1 MLDQSNSMKFGF
13 VLPNR
18 GPLST
23 REGLI
28 SLASQGESL
37 GFDFMAVSDHVVV
50 PRDISSTYPYTDSGE
65 FPGGEFVGDCL
76 EQLTTLAFI
85 AGATSK
91 AQLLTSVMVAPYR
104 SAIHAGKVLAT
115 IDVLSK
121 GRLLLGLGAGW
132 MEEEFK
138 ALGLNTYELRGRVT
152 DEYISAF
159 KEMWTSKN
167 PDFKGHH
174 VSFCNISFE
183 PKPTQKPH
191 PPIWTGGESPAALRR
206 AGRYADV
213 WYPIGNNPKYRLQ
226 KPEKLYSYFER
237 VKQNADE
244 SGRDP
249 ESISLAYA
257 ASWYDETKAHITQD
271 GDRTILTGSFNQIA
285 SDIDQLK
292 EVGVDYLLIDVLG
305 FDLLSSSTGESKE
318 RMDAFYT
325 EIISQVMN

>member
-1 MLDQSNSMKFGF
+1 MLDLSNSMNFGF

-28 SLASQGESL
+28 SLAKQGESL
-37 GFDFMAVSDHVVV
+37 GFDFMAVSDHIVM
-50 PRDISSTYPYTDSGE
+50 PRNISSTYPYTDSGE

-91 AQLLTSVMVAPYR
+91 AQLLTSVMVTPYR
-104 SAIHAGKVLAT
+104 SAVHAGKVIAT

-121 GRLLLGLGAGW
+121 GRLLIGLGAGW

-138 ALGLNTYELRGRVT
+138 AMGLNSYASRGGVT

-159 KEMWTSKN
+159 KEMWTSNN
-167 PDFKGHH
+167 PNFKGDH
-174 VSFCNISFE
+174 VSFSNIAFE
-183 PKPTQKPH
+183 PKPMQKPH

-206 AGRYADV
+206 AGKYADV
-213 WYPIGNNPKYRLQ
+213 WYPIGNNPKHRLQ
-226 KPEKLYSYFER
+226 KPEKLYSYFEK
-237 VKQNADE
+237 VKENAYE
-244 SGRDP
+244 VGRDP

-257 ASWYDETKAHITQD
+257 ASWYDERKAHTTES
-271 GDRTILTGSFNQIA
+271 GDRTILTGSFDQIA
-285 SDIDQLK
+285 SDIGQLK

-318 RMDAFYT
+318 RMEAFST
-325 EIISQVMN
+325 EIISRVIN

>member
-1 MLDQSNSMKFGF
+1 MNFGF

-28 SLASQGESL
+28 SLATQGESL
-37 GFDFMAVSDHVVV
+37 GFDFMAVSDHIVM
-50 PRDISSTYPYTDSGE
+50 PRNISSTYPYTDSGE
-65 FPGGEFVGDCL
+65 FPGGEFVGGCL

-91 AQLLTSVMVAPYR
+91 AQLLTSVMVTPYR
-104 SAIHAGKVLAT
+104 SALHAGKVIAT

-121 GRLLLGLGAGW
+121 GRLLIGLGAGW

-138 ALGLNTYELRGRVT
+138 AMGLNSYASRGGVT

-159 KEMWTSKN
+159 KEMWTSNN
-167 PDFKGHH
+167 PDFKGDH
-174 VSFCNISFE
+174 VSFSNIAFE
-183 PKPTQKPH
+183 PKPAQKPH

-206 AGRYADV
+206 AGKYADV

-226 KPEKLYSYFER
+226 KPEKLHSYFEK
-237 VKQNADE
+237 VKQNAYE
-244 SGRDP
+244 VGRDP
-249 ESISLAYA
+249 GTISLAYA
-257 ASWYDETKAHITQD
+257 ASWYDERSVHKSED
-271 GDRTILTGSFNQIA
+271 GDRTILTGSFDQIA
-285 SDIDQLK
+285 SDIGQLK

-318 RMDAFYT
+318 RMEAFST
-325 EIISQVMN
+325 EIISRVIN

>member
-1 MLDQSNSMKFGF
+1 MKFGF

-28 SLASQGESL
+28 SLAKQGESL
-37 GFDFMAVSDHVVV
+37 GFGFMAVSDHIVM

-65 FPGGEFVGDCL
+65 FPGGEFIGDCL

-91 AQLLTSVMVAPYR
+91 AQLLTSVMVTPYR

-121 GRLLLGLGAGW
+121 GRLLIGLGAGW

-138 ALGLNTYELRGRVT
+138 AMGLNSYASRGGVT

-159 KEMWTSKN
+159 KEMWTSNN
-167 PDFKGHH
+167 PDFKGNH
-174 VSFCNISFE
+174 VSFSNIAFE
-183 PKPTQKPH
+183 PKPVQKPH

-206 AGRYADV
+206 AGKLADV
-213 WYPIGNNPKYRLQ
+213 WYPIGNNPKYRLL
-226 KPEKLYSYFER
+226 KPEKLYSYFEK
-237 VKQNADE
+237 VKQNAYE
-244 SGRDP
+244 AGRDP
-249 ESISLAYA
+249 EAISLAYA
-257 ASWYDETKAHITQD
+257 ASWYDERIAHKSED
-271 GDRTILTGSFNQIA
+271 GNRTILTGSFNQIA
-285 SDIDQLK
+285 SDIGQLK
-292 EVGVDYLLIDVLG
+292 KVGVDYLLIDVLG
-305 FDLLSSSTGESKE
+305 FDLFSSSTGESNE
-318 RMDAFYT
+318 RMEAFST
-325 EIISQVMN
+325 EIISQVIN